1 MKWFDV
7 VKSSPCLREAKQ
19 MFYEVMEKLGAN
31 DELLREIK
39 NAPEDELI
47 GMIEDLQMEMS
58 GKPEEKIFEK
68 IVINF
73 ERCEQEALINP
84 IPQASMGQDFQSDF
98 QDKLAS
104 EKIEKTI
111 RGKRLDPNMELILQ
125 RKLNSPKTALQ
136 INELFYMGLAE
147 LNKERLRNRKK
158 SLSTRGIP
166 PLQALPH
173 LLKLHPKI
181 KVIPPRTIKG
191 ASKYIW
197 KE

>member
-68 IVINF
+68 IIINF

-104 EKIEKTI
+104 EDIKKLK
-111 RGKRLDPNMELILQ
+111 RGQRLDANMELILQ
-125 RKLNSPKTALQ
+125 RKLTSPKPSREILD
-136 INELFYMGLAE
+136 ILSDGLYE
-147 LNKERLRNRKK
+147 LNIERKK
-158 SLSTRGIP
+158 SGKSKLSTRAIP
-166 PLQALPH
+166 PLSSLPKM
-173 LLKLHPKI
+173 LKVNPNI
-181 KVIPPRTIKG
+181 KVIPPSTSKG
-191 ASKYIW
+191 KALYIW
-197 KE
+197 RR

>member
-7 VKSSPCLREAKQ
+7 VKSSPCVREAKQ
-19 MFYEVMEKLGAN
+19 MFYEVMEKMGAN

-68 IVINF
+68 IIINF

-84 IPQASMGQDFQSDF
+84 VPQASMGQDFQSDF

-104 EKIEKTI
+104 EDIIKSKKIVLPLFKEAVNEATVGETAVTNNI
-111 RGKRLDPNMELILQ
+111 ELQ
-125 RKLNSPKTALQ
+125 N
-136 INELFYMGLAE
+136 
-147 LNKERLRNRKK
+147 
-158 SLSTRGIP
+158 
-166 PLQALPH
+166 
-173 LLKLHPKI
+173 KI
-181 KVIPPRTIKG
+181 KEIYRNKLIENDYGWPFINMHMKYKLVPSKMRPVLGRTLKG
-191 ASKYIW
+191 LGWKSSQSMGNRIW
-197 KE
+197 RR